1 MSSSLVQMILRTPR
15 HAPEESATELEDM
28 MHLLVDLDDD
38 FIISDH
44 MGLLEQASAEVGL
57 QLQQ

>member
-1 MSSSLVQMILRTPR
+1 
-15 HAPEESATELEDM
+15 